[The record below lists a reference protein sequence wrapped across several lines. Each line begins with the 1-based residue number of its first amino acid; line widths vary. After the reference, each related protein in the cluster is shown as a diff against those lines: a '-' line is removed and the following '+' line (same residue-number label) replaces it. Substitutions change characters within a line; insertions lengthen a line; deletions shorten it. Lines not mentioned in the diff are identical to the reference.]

1 MGLSEEDVEAY
12 ITVCNGL
19 PNLQLLQSTQNIQK
33 SDKSLVDWLSLTY
46 TSLSDKESF
55 LRQNYIGT
63 SDSLSFDDFLDFIV
77 ARRTALKNQ
86 FMNMLNVSSV

>member
-1 MGLSEEDVEAY
+1 M
-12 ITVCNGL
+12 
-19 PNLQLLQSTQNIQK
+19 
-33 SDKSLVDWLSLTY
+33 SLTY

-63 SDSLSFDDFLDFIV
+63 SDSLSFDDFLDFVV

-86 FMNMLNVSSV
+86 FMNMLNVSSVPNSDEDLRTARVSKELDPSILE